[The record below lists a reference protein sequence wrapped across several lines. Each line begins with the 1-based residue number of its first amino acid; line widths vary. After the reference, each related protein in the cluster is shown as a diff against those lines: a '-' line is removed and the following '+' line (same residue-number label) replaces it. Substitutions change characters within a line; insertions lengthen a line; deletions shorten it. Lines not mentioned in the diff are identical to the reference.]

1 MDRAVPS
8 RDDTTRVLKQ
18 LEDLTTEAQQL
29 SQQQSELARTESTPR
44 PNQCK
49 AHDAP
54 ESPTHTT
61 KPI

>member
-29 SQQQSELARTESTPR
+29 SQQLSELARTESTPR
-44 PNQCK
+44 PNPRK
-49 AHDAP
+49 NHDAP
-54 ESPTHTT
+54 QPAPLTT
-61 KPI
+61 KLI